1 MRILITDGNE
11 RVTLAAA
18 RSLVAAG
25 HEVFVTAPMR
35 WSLAGVSRG
44 VRSHA
49 LQSDA
54 LSDPRGYVAELRT
67 LTRDEGIDTLLPTTD
82 PSVEA
87 VLEYRAMLP
96 EQLHVPLPSLA
107 AYRAASDKAR
117 MLELARDCGLA
128 GPETRVLEGPG
139 ARSAEFSDLFPPVLK
154 PPRSVVPVANA
165 AACDAALAVL
175 PREAYPVLVQRE
187 VVGAGEGLFALRWNG
202 RVVAMFAHR
211 RLREKPPAGGVSVY
225 RESIPLTPE
234 LVRAGVRMLDALDWQ
249 GVAMI
254 ECKRDAHTGKHVLM
268 EVNARLWGSLQLA
281 IDAGVDFPALLARCV
296 QGEEVPLCHV
306 YRTDVRSRWFWG
318 DVDNLLDAH
327 TGKHVLMEVNARLWG
342 SLQLA
347 IDAGVDRELQ
357 R

>member
-44 VRSHA
+44 VRSQA

-117 MLELARDCGLA
+117 MLELPGNLWL
-128 GPETRVLEGPG
+128 GGPG
-139 ARSAEFSDLFPPVLK
+139 AGGPGGP
-154 PPRSVVPVANA
+154 
-165 AACDAALAVL
+165 
-175 PREAYPVLVQRE
+175 
-187 VVGAGEGLFALRWNG
+187 GATS
-202 RVVAMFAHR
+202 
-211 RLREKPPAGGVSVY
+211 PGVSLSFP
-225 RESIPLTPE
+225 RRDQAASLG
-234 LVRAGVRMLDALDWQ
+234 RHSAGK
-249 GVAMI
+249 
-254 ECKRDAHTGKHVLM
+254 E
-268 EVNARLWGSLQLA
+268 
-281 IDAGVDFPALLARCV
+281 
-296 QGEEVPLCHV
+296 
-306 YRTDVRSRWFWG
+306 
-318 DVDNLLDAH
+318 
-327 TGKHVLMEVNARLWG
+327 
-342 SLQLA
+342 
-347 IDAGVDRELQ
+347 
-357 R
+357 